1 MIRII
6 ALILLAVS
14 AAGAD
19 TNWEA
24 LRALKTGERVVIVD
38 SKMRKHQGKLT
49 HWDENAIQVDTETG
63 PVSVERANVARV
75 STAERSHRMR
85 NMLIGAGVGVA
96 AGIAL
101 DATVGERF
109 RNEGS
114 LESARAL
121 FYVAPAAAGVALGAI
136 PSPVTVYRAPK
147 K

>member
-75 STAERSHRMR
+75 STAERKTQEQAEARLVEPR
-85 NMLIGAGVGVA
+85 QAERLA
-96 AGIAL
+96 AS
-101 DATVGERF
+101 R
-109 RNEGS
+109 
-114 LESARAL
+114 
-121 FYVAPAAAGVALGAI
+121 
-136 PSPVTVYRAPK
+136 
-147 K
+147 